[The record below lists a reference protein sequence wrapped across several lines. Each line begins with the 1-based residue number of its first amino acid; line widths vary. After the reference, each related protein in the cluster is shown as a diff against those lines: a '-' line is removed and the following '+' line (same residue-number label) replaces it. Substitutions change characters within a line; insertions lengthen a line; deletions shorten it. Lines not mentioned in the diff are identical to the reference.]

1 MWLLRV
7 MVLMIF
13 AATALSARA
22 EPSAE
27 FTAWTQ
33 QFKKKAVSEG
43 IPQDVVDTAFDGL
56 ELDEMVIKLD
66 QKQPEKKITLEKYL
80 SNTINT
86 RRINK
91 GRDLLAE
98 NDQLL
103 RDISNKY
110 GVQANYIVSLWGIE
124 SDFGAH
130 KGNFSVVRSLATLAF
145 EGRRR
150 EFFSD
155 ELIAALKI
163 IVAEKMDP
171 SELTGS
177 WAGAMGNCQF
187 MPSTYLRYA
196 VDADGDGHRDIWNS
210 TPDALASIANY
221 LRSLDWKDDRGWGV
235 AVSFPDNFKE
245 ADANLKR
252 GHTAEEW
259 RTRGLEWS
267 APNAPFSNGM
277 TLYAIYTDQPNGV
290 THLVTDNFKATLQ
303 WNRSRYF
310 ATAVGTLADKLAE

>member
-27 FTAWTQ
+27 FTEWTQ

-43 IPQDVVDTAFDGL
+43 IPQDVVNAAFDGL
-56 ELDEMVIKLD
+56 ELDDTVIKLD

-80 SNTINT
+80 SNTINN

-91 GRDLLAE
+91 GRELLAE

-103 RDISNKY
+103 RDISRSY
-110 GVQANYIVSLWGIE
+110 GVQSNYIVSLWGIE

-163 IVAEKMDP
+163 IVAEKMEP

-177 WAGAMGNCQF
+177 WAGAMGDCQF

-235 AVSFPDNFKE
+235 MVSLPDNFKE

-252 GHTAEEW
+252 GRTAEEW
-259 RTRGLEWS
+259 RTRGLDWS

-290 THLVTDNFKATLQ
+290 THLVTDNFKAILQ